1 MIILEPVKKFARD
14 FNSEI
19 TVWMSIAQEYGVVS
33 SAKLAMFLSSHS
45 TYLELHILNRNLN
58 DKQEL

>member
-19 TVWMSIAQEYGVVS
+19 IVWVSLAQEYWVLS
-33 SAKLAMFLSSHS
+33 SA
-45 TYLELHILNRNLN
+45 
-58 DKQEL
+58 

>member
-1 MIILEPVKKFARD
+1 MTFFRIDFKMIILEPVKKFARD

-33 SAKLAMFLSSHS
+33 SA
-45 TYLELHILNRNLN
+45 
-58 DKQEL
+58 